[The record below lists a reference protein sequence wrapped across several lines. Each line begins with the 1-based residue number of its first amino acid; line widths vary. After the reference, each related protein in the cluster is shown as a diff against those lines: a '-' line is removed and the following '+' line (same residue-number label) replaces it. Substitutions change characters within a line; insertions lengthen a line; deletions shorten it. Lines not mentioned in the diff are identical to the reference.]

1 VNIKISANPIL
12 VFSLFILGGLILL
25 VSYYDFPIVRNSI
38 IYAATI
44 QGISEYN
51 IWQAAD
57 FAQNKPLGF
66 AILSWPFNEIW
77 GVNAGLKI
85 SSWLWTGLFG
95 LASILFIKYLANVS
109 FSADAPLSADG
120 FLSADGSFPADGSLK
135 TAKQQQLN
143 TAIIISLF
151 NPLLFY
157 QFISAYP
164 DTLFATL
171 FLAAILSFERVL
183 AKNGHVFF
191 SFLAFVL
198 VFACIW
204 VKHHGYVLI
213 PIFLVM
219 SFYCRTA
226 IQEQWQLQNKRLKF
240 TIICFLLLLALLNDA
255 QQGELA
261 LFNVTHNSSN
271 FLAGEHRLTIVIT
284 NMENF
289 LVFILLTFSLLSPI
303 LLYWPAYKQRTYFLI
318 PILLLFILPILYY
331 KGAQYNIRYFIAIIP
346 ILAWIIAG
354 NMQQWP
360 NAFRHLALTLF
371 IFFNTFSTFYYNH
384 VDFYHWTQ
392 GKIQLPVLDNLRLIP
407 EQYQERQHLALIQQ
421 HAETHANTLLYFSD
435 YYKQGTFGVWQKA
448 GLLPPDLKTHYIM
461 HWQTKFLE
469 QNAIQKALVYEYIG
483 IGTAM
488 NPLPNDPKFSP
499 YLKKLTKQ
507 LYLFDLNNKL

>member
-1 VNIKISANPIL
+1 VNIKSSLNPIL
-12 VFSLFILGGLILL
+12 VFSLFILGGLALL
-25 VSYYDFPIVRNSI
+25 LNYYDFPIVRNSI

-77 GVNAGLKI
+77 GVNTGLKI

-95 LASILFIKYLANVS
+95 LASILFIKYLAN
-109 FSADAPLSADG
+109 
-120 FLSADGSFPADGSLK
+120 GSFPADGSLK

-164 DTLFATL
+164 DTLFASL
-171 FLAAILSFERVL
+171 FLAAILSFDRVL
-183 AKNGHVFF
+183 SKNGHVFF
-191 SFLAFVL
+191 SFLAFFL
-198 VFACIW
+198 VFLCIW

-261 LFNVTHNSSN
+261 LFNVTQNSNN
-271 FLAGEHRLTIVIT
+271 FLSGENRLTIVTT

-289 LVFILLTFSLLSPI
+289 LVFLLLSFSLLSPI
-303 LLYWPAYKQRTYFLI
+303 LLYCPAYKQRTYFLI

-346 ILAWIIAG
+346 MLAWIIAG
-354 NMQQWP
+354 NIQHWP
-360 NAFRHLALTLF
+360 NALRHLALTLF
-371 IFFNTFSTFYYNH
+371 IFFNTFSIFYYNH
-384 VDFYHWTQ
+384 VDFYHWAQ

-407 EQYQERQHLALIQQ
+407 EQYQERRHLALIQR
-421 HAETHANTLLYFSD
+421 HAGTHANTLLYFSD

-448 GLLPPDLKTHYIM
+448 GLLPPNITTHNFM
-461 HWQTKFLE
+461 HWQADFLK
-469 QNAIQKALVYEYIG
+469 QNSIQKALVYEYIG
-483 IGTAM
+483 IGTAI